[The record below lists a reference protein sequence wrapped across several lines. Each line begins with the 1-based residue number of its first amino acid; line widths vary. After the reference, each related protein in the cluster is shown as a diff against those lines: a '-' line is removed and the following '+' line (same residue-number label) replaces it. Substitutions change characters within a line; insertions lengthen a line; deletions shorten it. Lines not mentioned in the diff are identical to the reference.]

1 VDAKEEDAVQAIQKQ
16 TGGAHGAL
24 VTAVSLPAFKQA
36 LGTLRRGGTCVLN
49 GLPPGEFPVSIFDLV
64 LNGQTVRGS
73 IVGTRKD
80 LEEALQFAAEGKVKA
95 TIEQQPM
102 ASINDI
108 FDRLKKGKVNGRIV
122 LDIAGESGAKKST
135 GSKTSKTHVAA

>member
-1 VDAKEEDAVQAIQKQ
+1 
-16 TGGAHGAL
+16 
-24 VTAVSLPAFKQA
+24 
-36 LGTLRRGGTCVLN
+36 
-49 GLPPGEFPVSIFDLV
+49 
-64 LNGQTVRGS
+64 
-73 IVGTRKD
+73 
-80 LEEALQFAAEGKVKA
+80 VKA

>member
-1 VDAKEEDAVQAIQKQ
+1 
-16 TGGAHGAL
+16 
-24 VTAVSLPAFKQA
+24 
-36 LGTLRRGGTCVLN
+36 
-49 GLPPGEFPVSIFDLV
+49 
-64 LNGQTVRGS
+64 
-73 IVGTRKD
+73 VGTRKD

-122 LDIAGESGAKKST
+122 LDIAGESRSKKST
-135 GSKTSKTHVAA
+135 GAKTSKTHVAA

>member
-1 VDAKEEDAVQAIQKQ
+1 M
-16 TGGAHGAL
+16 
-24 VTAVSLPAFKQA
+24 
-36 LGTLRRGGTCVLN
+36 
-49 GLPPGEFPVSIFDLV
+49 

-95 TIEQQPM
+95 TIEEQKLG
-102 ASINDI
+102 SINDI

-122 LDIAGESGAKKST
+122 LDIAAESRSKKAT
-135 GSKTSKTHVAA
+135 ESKTETYAFA

>member
-1 VDAKEEDAVQAIQKQ
+1 VVAVIQKKI
-16 TGGAHGAL
+16 GGAHGAL

-80 LEEALQFAAEGKVKA
+80 LEEALQFAADGKVKA
-95 TIEQQPM
+95 TIEEQ
-102 ASINDI
+102 ALGSINDI

-122 LDIAGESGAKKST
+122 LDIAGKSGAKKSA
-135 GSKTSKTHVAA
+135 GPSLAKTHAVA

>member
-1 VDAKEEDAVQAIQKQ
+1 
-16 TGGAHGAL
+16 
-24 VTAVSLPAFKQA
+24 
-36 LGTLRRGGTCVLN
+36 
-49 GLPPGEFPVSIFDLV
+49 LV

-102 ASINDI
+102 ASINDV

-122 LDIAGESGAKKST
+122 LDIGGESGAKRST
-135 GSKTSKTHVAA
+135 SSKTSKTHAAA

>member
-1 VDAKEEDAVQAIQKQ
+1 
-16 TGGAHGAL
+16 
-24 VTAVSLPAFKQA
+24 
-36 LGTLRRGGTCVLN
+36 
-49 GLPPGEFPVSIFDLV
+49 V

-102 ASINDI
+102 AIDQRYLRPSQ
-108 FDRLKKGKVNGRIV
+108 KGQSQRSHRSRYRWRVGCEEV
-122 LDIAGESGAKKST
+122 
-135 GSKTSKTHVAA
+135 